1 MLRTLL
7 RFFDNAS
14 KLILVS
20 TADMRATAGTLQI
33 FERPELS
40 AGWKGAA
47 SPERVVVGYNGLGWA
62 HPFRD
67 KAINDEPLKFEGD
80 KRTPA
85 GIFQL
90 GAAFGFSA
98 TDKSDYF
105 QLKYSETFCVNDP
118 RSPHY
123 NKIVPRS
130 VAGWRTSGEDMRS
143 VDLYRRGLVINYPT
157 NASQRGGPAFFF
169 MSGAQQI
176 HQQLVASQCR
186 NKLSLIFR
194 HGQPRIKRS
203 C

>member
-7 RFFDNAS
+7 RIDSVLIFVLAGASSAADTCQLNIFDNAS

-20 TADMRATAGTLQI
+20 TEHMRATAGTLQI

-47 SPERVVVGYNGLGWA
+47 SPERVVIGYNGLGWA

-123 NKIVPRS
+123 NKIVPR
-130 VAGWRTSGEDMRS
+130 
-143 VDLYRRGLVINYPT
+143 
-157 NASQRGGPAFFF
+157 
-169 MSGAQQI
+169 
-176 HQQLVASQCR
+176 
-186 NKLSLIFR
+186 
-194 HGQPRIKRS
+194 
-203 C
+203 